1 MSEYVSS
8 IGSTNSLAKMLAQPK
23 GPMDFRSSLL
33 GSTDYQPSTLTPAQA
48 VTYGNNNSLL
58 EGMGGK
64 TYALDG
70 LKVDPNTKRITG
82 GTEIAP
88 PGSSGEDSY
97 FGNLLK
103 DEFAISNMA
112 TIGGL
117 ALNLLGYG
125 DRKKA
130 MEQQLALG
138 KVNLAN
144 AQDNRK
150 FLSDKRANLNKP
162 RNV

>member
-1 MSEYVSS
+1 MNDEYDFFTKPVGVSAFTQ
-8 IGSTNSLAKMLAQPK
+8 GMN
-23 GPMDFRSSLL
+23 
-33 GSTDYQPSTLTPAQA
+33 YQPSTVTPAQA
-48 VTYGNNNSLL
+48 VTYGDNSLL

-88 PGSSGEDSY
+88 PGEDSY

-162 RNV
+162 RNI